1 MSIHQKIKADVG
13 QLKFLCEAGK
23 FFASKGRYAEACDIF
38 EGVIV
43 LAPDRAIGYTL
54 LGDAYLQLEKYDE
67 AVKTHQ
73 RALELEPENTFARVH
88 LGQALLF
95 KKQKEKGVSEL
106 RKVMEQ
112 DPNGPDGTLARHLIK
127 ASEQGAFAKV

>member
-13 QLKFLCEAGK
+13 QLKFLCEAGE
-23 FFASKGRYAEACDIF
+23 FFASKGRFAEACDIF
-38 EGVIV
+38 EGVIT
-43 LAPDRAIGYTL
+43 LAPERAIGYSL
-54 LGDAYLQLEKYDE
+54 LGGAYLQLEKYDD

-73 RALELEPENTFARVH
+73 RAVELEPESTFARVH

-112 DPNGPDGTLARHLIK
+112 DPNGPDGSLARHLIK
-127 ASEQGAFAKV
+127 ASDQGAFAKV